1 MWDFLPKISPQ
12 LNMFMY
18 KDLFIMCE
26 IKKKKTVIKTINNN
40 NNNNNNTVIVLKQI
54 ILF

>member
-26 IKKKKTVIKTINNN
+26 IKEKKTVIKTINNN
-40 NNNNNNTVIVLKQI
+40 NNNDNTVIVLKQI